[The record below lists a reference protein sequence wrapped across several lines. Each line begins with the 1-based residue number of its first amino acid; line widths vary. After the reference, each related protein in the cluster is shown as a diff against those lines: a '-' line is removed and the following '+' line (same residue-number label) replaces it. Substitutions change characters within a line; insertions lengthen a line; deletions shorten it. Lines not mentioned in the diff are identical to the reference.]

1 MISCCAQP
9 DFSSETAAKITLLIL
24 ILQIF
29 SDLFFKK
36 FQAAIAGPLPFL
48 FSECKSRAFILS
60 LQIIWESFSVKEH
73 NTLRAWGACGD
84 YFYGA
89 VEAEGELTKNSS
101 HFY

>member
-24 ILQIF
+24 NLQIF
-29 SDLFFKK
+29 SDLFFKN
-36 FQAAIAGPLPFL
+36 FQAAIDGPPPFL

-60 LQIIWESFSVKEH
+60 LQIIASCFCVKEH
-73 NTLRAWGACGD
+73 NRLRAWGGCGD

-89 VEAEGELTKNSS
+89 VEAEG
-101 HFY
+101 